1 MRALLLSLLMTTAAH
16 AATLPAFPSLLPEI
30 PAEASL
36 GARGRLLPL
45 IQAEAARQGVPA
57 DLADAVATI
66 ETGYTENAT
75 GSSGEIG
82 LMQVMPTTAWMLGF
96 RGNTTDLYDAATN
109 IHYGV
114 TYLAR
119 ALAASNGNLCRAL
132 MKYRAGTGSEGYSPL
147 SILYCRHATTA
158 LTRYGSPLAAMVAAT
173 TPAAPDL
180 VDTYT
185 VAAGAG
191 GRSLHPNLALFAAV
205 MGDAGVQVEKPVAA
219 WHISRTSGPGGGHVR
234 VQAVMDIMRDDDTG
248 NDPHVVHVP
257 TGDDS
262 AGD

>member
-1 MRALLLSLLMTTAAH
+1 MATTAR
-16 AATLPAFPSLLPEI
+16 AASLPAFPSLLPEI
-30 PAEASL
+30 PAETGI
-36 GARGRLLPL
+36 GARSRLLPL
-45 IQAEAARQGVPA
+45 VQAEATRQGVPP

-82 LMQVMPTTAWMLGF
+82 LMQIMPTTAWMLGF
-96 RGNTTDLYDAATN
+96 HGNSTDLYDAATN
-109 IHYGV
+109 IHWGV

-158 LTRYGSPLAAMVAAT
+158 LTRYGS
-173 TPAAPDL
+173 
-180 VDTYT
+180 
-185 VAAGAG
+185 GGG

-205 MGDAGVQVEKPVAA
+205 MGDAGIAVEKPVAA

-248 NDPHVVHVP
+248 NDPHVVHIP
-257 TGDDS
+257 ASDAAED
-262 AGD
+262 

>member
-1 MRALLLSLLMTTAAH
+1 MATTAR
-16 AATLPAFPSLLPEI
+16 AASLPAFPSLLPEI
-30 PAEASL
+30 PAETGI
-36 GARGRLLPL
+36 GARSRLLPL
-45 IQAEAARQGVPA
+45 VQAEATRQGVPP

-82 LMQVMPTTAWMLGF
+82 LMQIMPTTAWMLGF
-96 RGNTTDLYDAATN
+96 HGNSTDLYDAATN
-109 IHYGV
+109 IHWGV

-180 VDTYT
+180 VDTYS
-185 VAAGAG
+185 VAGGG

-205 MGDAGVQVEKPVAA
+205 MGDAGIAVEKPVAA

-248 NDPHVVHVP
+248 NDPHVVHIP
-257 TGDDS
+257 ASDAAED
-262 AGD
+262 